1 MQLAMVNQQQTLG
14 RRRFIA
20 SGVAA
25 VGTVAATSGVA
36 HALVPSVPPS
46 MPPGPTGPDGP
57 VEDDAPTDVV
67 PPVDPRYD
75 PEDPD
80 QHVDSLLGLSAG
92 TQVGPFV
99 VERVTIREGAARIE
113 ATGRGA
119 HFRVDILRRSHSP
132 RALADTDDFSLY
144 LCNHGSGNDQTHEE
158 CGIGVLTLARYLQ
171 AARPEV
177 PAFMLS
183 YDQRRSAHPTR
194 HRESSRRS

>member
-1 MQLAMVNQQQTLG
+1 MKLAMVNQQQALG

-36 HALVPSVPPS
+36 HAFVPSG
-46 MPPGPTGPDGP
+46 PG
-57 VEDDAPTDVV
+57 VV
-67 PPVDPRYD
+67 PPVDARYD
-75 PEDPD
+75 LEDAE

-92 TQVGPFV
+92 MQVGPFM
-99 VERVTIREGAARIE
+99 VERVAIREGAARIE

-119 HFRVDILRRSHSP
+119 RFLVDILRRSHSP
-132 RALADTDDFSLY
+132 RALADTEDFSLY
-144 LCNHGSGNDQTHEE
+144 LCNNGSGNDQTQEA

-194 HRESSRRS
+194 HRQGSGSR

>member
-1 MQLAMVNQQQTLG
+1 MQLAMVNQLQALG

-25 VGTVAATSGVA
+25 VGTVAVTSGVA
-36 HALVPSVPPS
+36 HALVPPVPPG
-46 MPPGPTGPDGP
+46 MP

-67 PPVDPRYD
+67 PPVDARYG
-75 PEDPD
+75 PEDPE
-80 QHVDSLLGLSAG
+80 QLVDALLGLSAG
-92 TQVGPFV
+92 MQVGPFV

-144 LCNHGSGNDQTHEE
+144 LCNHGSGNDRTHEE

-177 PAFMLS
+177 PPFMMS

-194 HRESSRRS
+194 HRQSSR